1 VLEYLGKNRPK
12 YYPLKDVYIN
22 NYGLS
27 FYRHLYT
34 YIQDLGS
41 IKIDD
46 VIEIIKLKRFY
57 ILRYKCD
64 LHKMP
69 DIDKLGPMMSRAY
82 MANDIQT
89 FKFISNIKF
98 IYTDILEGVVKT
110 RRPDSYIVSTKIQE
124 ILFDYICC
132 HIRAFEQWEGFWD
145 LIQKL
150 NFSISLIKQCT
161 RRAIPRDNIYILMM
175 YLSCHDYDDDLE
187 FIKKIYP
194 HDMIR
199 RWGFYINGDVI
210 PTTIKIDKYID
221 NPNYKNILSL
231 LLWLNEIRSDE

>member
-1 VLEYLGKNRPK
+1 
-12 YYPLKDVYIN
+12 
-22 NYGLS
+22 
-27 FYRHLYT
+27 
-34 YIQDLGS
+34 
-41 IKIDD
+41 
-46 VIEIIKLKRFY
+46 
-57 ILRYKCD
+57 
-64 LHKMP
+64 
-69 DIDKLGPMMSRAY
+69 
-82 MANDIQT
+82 
-89 FKFISNIKF
+89 
-98 IYTDILEGVVKT
+98 VKT

-194 HDMIR
+194 HDMINGMWVVEPEDFDDMYMIR
-199 RWGFYINGDVI
+199 RWGFYINGVVI

-231 LLWLNEIRSDE
+231 LLRLNEIRSDE